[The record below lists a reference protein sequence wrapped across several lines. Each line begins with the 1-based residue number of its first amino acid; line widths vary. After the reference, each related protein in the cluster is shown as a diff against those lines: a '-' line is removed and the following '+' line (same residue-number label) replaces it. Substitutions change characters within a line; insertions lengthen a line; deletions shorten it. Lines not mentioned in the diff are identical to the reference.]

1 MVEVPSSDEAAGK
14 AMAPYVKWMVMEV
27 YRLLGWDEK
36 RGKPLISTLKKSGLD
51 EYIKD
56 IW

>member
-1 MVEVPSSDEAAGK
+1 MIFT
-14 AMAPYVKWMVMEV
+14 

-36 RGKPLISTLKKSGLD
+36 TGKPLKSTLKKVGLE